1 MEMIKIEKNWENI
14 VFWIVI
20 IVLIFIFVYSLVT
33 GKGFE

>member
-1 MEMIKIEKNWENI
+1 MKIKNKNLENI

-20 IVLIFIFVYSLVT
+20 TALIFIFVYSLIT